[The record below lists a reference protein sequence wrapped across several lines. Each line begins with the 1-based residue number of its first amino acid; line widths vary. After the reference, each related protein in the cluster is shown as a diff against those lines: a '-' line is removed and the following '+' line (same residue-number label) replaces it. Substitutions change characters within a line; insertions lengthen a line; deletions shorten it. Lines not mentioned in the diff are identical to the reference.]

1 MGIRQWAIRDRIN
14 KKSVF
19 WVVLFLG
26 LLLALSTELS
36 TALAAGQEPPAVQPD
51 IEVFTRTGCPHCAAA
66 KRFLSDLQRRRPNL
80 IVRIYEIDRDP
91 NARERLL
98 SLSAKQAVA
107 APGVPAFFLRGE
119 LLIGFMSPETT
130 GARIVELLTSPGSAT
145 PAETEGACRVMS
157 ATPCDDGQSAP
168 AAPADEIEVPLFGH
182 LSVEKLGLP
191 FFTFALGLIDGFNP
205 CSMWVLLFMLSLL
218 ASLRDRW
225 KMLIIAGTFVAV
237 EGLAY
242 FAFMAAWMNT
252 FLLIGLSRTTEVIL
266 GGIGIVAGMINL
278 KDYWGF
284 HRGITLSIPESAK
297 PGLYARL
304 RGILQAEHLVAA
316 VLGTVVLALLVQ
328 VVEFLCTAGLP
339 ALYTRILTLRQLDWW
354 AYYGYLGIYNLAY
367 MLDDVLVLAIG
378 VITMSQR
385 RLQEREGRWLKLL
398 SGAVMVGLGAVL
410 ILKPEWLAG

>member
-1 MGIRQWAIRDRIN
+1 MGIRQ
-14 KKSVF
+14 

-26 LLLALSTELS
+26 LLPALS
-36 TALAAGQEPPAVQPD
+36 TALAVGQEPAAVQPD
-51 IEVFTRTGCPHCAAA
+51 IEVFTRTGCPHCSAA
-66 KRFLSDLQRRRPNL
+66 KHFLSDLQHRRPD
-80 IVRIYEIDRDP
+80 ITIRIYKIDEDP
-91 NARERLL
+91 GARERLL
-98 SLSAKQAVA
+98 SLSAKQGG

-119 LLIGFMSPETT
+119 LLVGFMSPETT
-130 GARIVELLTSPGSAT
+130 GARIVELLTLPMSA
-145 PAETEGACRVMS
+145 PSVEREGACRVMS
-157 ATPCDDGQSAP
+157 TAPCDDGRSAP
-168 AAPADEIEVPLFGH
+168 VAPADEIAVPLFGH
-182 LSVEKLGLP
+182 LSIEKLGLP

-242 FAFMAAWMNT
+242 FAFMAAWMNA
-252 FLLIGLSRTTEVIL
+252 FLLIGLSRPTEVIL
-266 GGIGIVAGMINL
+266 GGIGIAAGMINV
-278 KDYWGF
+278 KEYWAF

-316 VLGTVVLALLVQ
+316 VLGTVVLAILVQ
-328 VVEFLCTAGLP
+328 VVELLCTAGLP

-367 MLDDVLVLAIG
+367 MLDDVLVLAMG
-378 VITMSQR
+378 VITLSQR

-410 ILKPEWLAG
+410 IFKPEWLAG